1 MQIGGKPENEGEIE
15 ENETET
21 DEDKE
26 QNKQKFIRSV
36 CEKTGIKVYVPKW
49 TVGGAGSSPDLVMFE
64 NSNCRAQESS
74 YFIRIYISTLNTG
87 PSVTGA
93 SSDTSL

>member
-1 MQIGGKPENEGEIE
+1 MKIDEKPENKGEIE
-15 ENETET
+15 ENKTET

-64 NSNCRAQESS
+64 NSNCRAQEPS
-74 YFIRIYISTLNTG
+74 YFNHFLTSTRNRQDT
-87 PSVTGA
+87 PVTG
-93 SSDTSL
+93 LG